1 VEAFMLRCFGLLSV
15 LVLVTGS
22 LSGQTQSS
30 AGVPTPSAESEIQA
44 VLHAQVEA
52 WDRGDLKGFM
62 EGYWKSPDLIF
73 ASGTRETLG
82 WDEVLR
88 SYQTRYQSG
97 DTEMG
102 KLAFAT
108 FGGVHVVELDIAYVD
123 GEYRLK
129 TSNGKESHGVFTL
142 IFRKFPE
149 GWRIIHDRTCS
160 D

>member
-1 VEAFMLRCFGLLSV
+1 MLRCLTLLSA
-15 LVLVTGS
+15 LVMVTGI
-22 LSGQTQSS
+22 LSAQSQS
-30 AGVPTPSAESEIQA
+30 PANVPAPSAESEIQA

-52 WDRGDLKGFM
+52 WNRGDLKGFM

-73 ASGTRETLG
+73 ASGTRETSG
-82 WDEVLR
+82 WEQVFER
-88 SYQTRYQSG
+88 YRTRYKSG

-102 KLAFAT
+102 KLAFAY
-108 FGGVHVVELDIAYVD
+108 FGGVHVVLADIAYVD

-149 GWRIIHDRTCS
+149 GWRIVHDRTCA

>member
-1 VEAFMLRCFGLLSV
+1 MLKCFTMLAA
-15 LVLVTGS
+15 LVLVAGT
-22 LSGQTQSS
+22 LSAQTQSS
-30 AGVPTPSAESEIQA
+30 ATVPRPGPESEIQA

-52 WDRGDLKGFM
+52 WNRGDLKGFM

-73 ASGTRETLG
+73 ASGTRETGG

-102 KLAFAT
+102 KLSFAI
-108 FGGVHVVELDIAYVD
+108 FGGVHVVEPDIAYVD
-123 GEYRLK
+123 GEYRLT

-142 IFRKFPE
+142 IFRRFPE
-149 GWRIIHDRTCS
+149 GWRIIHDRTCA